1 MTLATSRSRLLLFWL
16 LIAALPALAQ
26 SPETR
31 FGVWSEIGAA
41 NLPGRTLD
49 GVRLPDGSFRQL
61 TGGGVVWSTLE
72 SGEVDHPL
80 NDQHA
85 LRPLGTRSALVEMG
99 RTGSQAVPRLVLSAD
114 RPAGVHYS
122 DDNGASWQAAVGL
135 DASGADLGLEAHA
148 ARGHLFHLRQVPSP
162 VNGQPDQ
169 MALHASVDRG
179 ASFARIALLP
189 LHSVLDSQ
197 PAGNAF
203 YVLRENLLVETNVLG
218 DFLSDVGVV
227 PIDFAPEA
235 IRGIGVCAGGAGGA
249 GAQDHVWAFYRVDSG
264 RLPEVQVYRSLD
276 GGRQWQRRASI
287 SMSVSAQIPVQ
298 CSAGDPAIAF
308 VGGERAWRTLDGGQS
323 WQPVTDVNAH
333 AAAPYDNLP
342 VGVYRIRSSLANP
355 SVEVFLFATSAGL
368 YVSGD
373 AGRSVSGLP
382 GAWVR
387 SSQYASLASRLPLGD
402 EVYAAARDGGY
413 QRLAFITEATPQ
425 FGERR
430 AVGNYQR
437 IATSADGSRV
447 WLAGVEGVWLDS
459 DPSSPSTSRL
469 LGWSLPDGVR
479 ATGELLLVA
488 VPGDHERA
496 LLGGVSVAGIP
507 RLVELRHVV
516 GAIDGLVLE
525 HRFTADAPSVALA
538 TSPHEPGQLYVAD
551 AKGRLHRSD
560 DGGRSFVALAGGN
573 VVGQDL
579 REIVLD
585 PSRPGRLLVAGS
597 SGALGAVRESLD
609 DGATFHD
616 LVDGLTATSVNALSL
631 SADGRYLFAATAD
644 GPWFR
649 EPATGRWRHIGA
661 GQAPDQDYRDVEY
674 IERSQRARFATD
686 GRGVWQVRLL
696 APATPGIPLD
706 EPQVQGLQLPT
717 TAQLGCPAGFYVAS
731 VDDGPAVGVQPG
743 SFGLEVLLDDPVA
756 RTLTGGLNFG
766 GLIDAGQ
773 PGFAGISVRGMSP
786 GPQSVRLEL
795 RAGDLNGAPISLRVR
810 VNRRTALTSV
820 PVYDSQ
826 QELSLEQPFQHELLL
841 GAGFYEV
848 TVSTACCSSTTV
860 GGAPEAQFYFGMTT
874 GSGPGFDGGAVVGGY
889 HADIPGLVSGFAAF
903 CLADPNAL
911 SMRTLSA
918 PTYGPA
924 AARDLRLNL
933 RDGDGR
939 SLLSL
944 PAAPR

>member
-1 MTLATSRSRLLLFWL
+1 MTPAISRSRLLLLSL
-16 LIAALPALAQ
+16 LVSALPALAQ
-26 SPETR
+26 SPDTR
-31 FGVWSEIGAA
+31 FGAWSELGAA

-49 GVRLPDGSFRQL
+49 GLRLADGSYRQL
-61 TGGGVVWSTLE
+61 TAGGVVWSTQVQGE
-72 SGEVDHPL
+72 SARPL
-80 NDQHA
+80 NDSRA
-85 LRPLGTRSALVEMG
+85 LRPLGTTSALLQLPGVG
-99 RTGSQAVPRLVLSAD
+99 PVARLVLSAD

-122 DDNGASWQAAVGL
+122 DNHGGSWQAAAGL

-169 MALHASVDRG
+169 MVLHASVDRA
-179 ASFARIALLP
+179 ASFSRVGLLP
-189 LHSVLDSQ
+189 LHSALDSQ

-203 YVLRENLLVETNVLG
+203 YVLRENLLVETNALG
-218 DFLSDVGVV
+218 DFLSDVGAV

-235 IRGIGVCAGGAGGA
+235 IRGIGVCAGGAG
-249 GAQDHVWAFYRVDSG
+249 AQDHVWAFYRVDSG
-264 RLPEVQVYRSLD
+264 RSNEVHVYRSLD

-287 SMSVSAQIPVQ
+287 ATGVPAQIPVQ

-323 WQPVTDVNAH
+323 WQPVTDVDAN
-333 AAAPYDNLP
+333 AAAPFDNLP
-342 VGVYRIRSSLANP
+342 IGVYRIRSSLASP
-355 SVEVFLFATSAGL
+355 SLEMFLFATSAGL
-368 YVSGD
+368 YVSSD

-382 GAWVR
+382 GSWVR
-387 SSQYASLASRLPLGD
+387 SSQHASLASRLPLGD

-413 QRLAFITEATPQ
+413 QRLPFITEATPQ

-447 WLAGVEGVWLDS
+447 WLAGVEGVLLDS
-459 DPSSPSTSRL
+459 DPSSQGTSRL

-488 VPGDHERA
+488 VPGDPERA
-496 LLGGVSVAGIP
+496 LLGGLSVAGVP

-538 TSPHEPGQLYVAD
+538 TSPHAPGQLYVAD
-551 AKGRLHRSD
+551 AQGRLHRSD
-560 DGGRSFVALAGGN
+560 DGGRSFAALAGGS
-573 VVGQDL
+573 VVGQGV

-597 SGALGAVRESLD
+597 AGALGAVRESLD

-616 LVDGLTATSVNALSL
+616 LADGLSATTVNALAL

-661 GQAPDQDYRDVEY
+661 GQAPDQDYLDVEY
-674 IERSQRARFATD
+674 IDRSQRARFATD

-717 TAQLGCPAGFYVAS
+717 TAQFGCPAGFYVAS
-731 VDDGPAVGVQPG
+731 VDDGPAAGVQPG

-786 GPQSVRLEL
+786 GEQRVRLDL
-795 RAGDLNGAPISLRVR
+795 RAGDLSGAPISLHVR
-810 VNRRTALTSV
+810 VNRRFAQASI

-826 QELSLEQPFQHELLL
+826 QELSLERSFQHELLL

-848 TVSTACCSSTTV
+848 TVAAPCCSQDTV

-889 HADIPGLVSGFAAF
+889 HASLPGLVSGFAAF

-939 SLLSL
+939 TLLSL
-944 PAAPR
+944 PSAPR